1 MLIDAHVRPA
11 LFEPICQD
19 RNRFHNR
26 CDAMHYHR
34 MNPSG
39 MELLKKQYLLADIT
53 GVFLLP
59 SDCSAET
66 GDSEISNDEIARI
79 VALDPDL

>member
-39 MELLKKQYLLADIT
+39 MELLKKQYLLDIN
-53 GVFLLP
+53 
-59 SDCSAET
+59 AY
-66 GDSEISNDEIARI
+66 
-79 VALDPDL
+79 